1 MLACA
6 YAKWTGRLCVRLA
19 TSGPGGIHL
28 LNGLYDAKHDRQP
41 LLAITGL
48 QFHSLIDTHT
58 QQDVEFDRRVADVC
72 VYNTR
77 IMSPAHGESSVTSS
91 CRSALAY
98 RGATHVTM
106 AFDLQSQSPRS
117 DSRSERNV
125 PSHVSGLMAEGVH
138 VPTEDQIARAAAILN
153 EGLKIAILAGRDA
166 LGAQA
171 GIETVGERLD
181 VPVIKPLLAKSVLPD
196 DHPFTTGGIGLL
208 GTALSQEA
216 LVGCDTLLIIGPSF
230 PCIEYYPKPG
240 KATCVQIELDPK
252 RVSLRYPVDAALVG
266 DARRVLQVLLPRLDH
281 HQDRSFLETAQKGMQ
296 D

>member
-1 MLACA
+1 M
-6 YAKWTGRLCVRLA
+6 
-19 TSGPGGIHL
+19 
-28 LNGLYDAKHDRQP
+28 
-41 LLAITGL
+41 
-48 QFHSLIDTHT
+48 
-58 QQDVEFDRRVADVC
+58 
-72 VYNTR
+72 
-77 IMSPAHGESSVTSS
+77 ESSVTPS
-91 CRSALAY
+91 CRTALAY

-106 AFDLQSQSPRS
+106 PVDLQSQSLTS

-138 VPTEDQIARAAAILN
+138 VPTEDQTARAAAILN
-153 EGLKIAILAGRDA
+153 EGLKIAILAGRGA

-171 GIETVGERLD
+171 GIETVAERLD
-181 VPVIKPLLAKSVLPD
+181 VPVIKPLLDKCVLPD

-208 GTALSQEA
+208 GTSLSREA
-216 LVGCDTLLIIGPSF
+216 LEGCDTLLIIGPSF
-230 PCIEYYPKPG
+230 PYIEYYPKPG